1 MSDDG
6 CQARIALERRRF
18 LNGATMAVRRQ
29 DVWSSVAHDMT
40 AEYRSLC
47 AEEVLSNFYH
57 KGKFGF
63 LESRFICR
71 V

>member
-1 MSDDG
+1 
-6 CQARIALERRRF
+6 
-18 LNGATMAVRRQ
+18 MAVRRQ
-29 DVWSSVAHDMT
+29 DVWSSLAHDMT

-47 AEEVLSNFYH
+47 AEEVLSNFYQ

-63 LESRFICR
+63 LESRSICR